1 MVHEGEMS
9 YMVHH
14 HHEGEMEEVVHD
26 VEMKDMV
33 QHNYEEDMEGVV
45 PHNGSWENYEEGE
58 MRG

>member
-26 VEMKDMV
+26 NVE
-33 QHNYEEDMEGVV
+33 
-45 PHNGSWENYEEGE
+45 E
-58 MRG
+58 MMLVHRVGM

>member
-26 VEMKDMV
+26 NVEEMMLVHRVGMLMMV
-33 QHNYEEDMEGVV
+33 HGV
-45 PHNGSWENYEEGE
+45 G
-58 MRG
+58 